1 MNFPFFLFNIN
12 LLKNVHSFE
21 WHSFLR
27 FASQILS
34 IINNKG
40 NYETAVL
47 RATALLSLFL
57 FAHTFHS

>member
-1 MNFPFFLFNIN
+1 MSFFY
-12 LLKNVHSFE
+12 LLKRMSARL
-21 WHSFLR
+21 SGILLR

-40 NYETAVL
+40 NYATAVL

>member
-1 MNFPFFLFNIN
+1 MSFFY
-12 LLKNVHSFE
+12 LLKRMSTRL
-21 WHSFLR
+21 SGILLR

-40 NYETAVL
+40 NYATAVL

>member
-1 MNFPFFLFNIN
+1 MSFFY
-12 LLKNVHSFE
+12 LLKRMSARL
-21 WHSFLR
+21 SGILLR

-40 NYETAVL
+40 NYATAVL

-57 FAHTFHS
+57 FAHIFHS